1 MLQLTKELLSTFIE
15 DATTR
20 AQQTLSN
27 NDSLTPFVFAN
38 SALLWLIPTSVNH
51 PLRRAVGLSTPFILI
66 TGLTEASK
74 KEHIVLRHVQN
85 IACGADPLETWR
97 CLSLQSDDNVQ
108 RGSKYSHDWGCQK
121 QQPLERNKARM
132 LTAQYAQILP
142 QLSFTEGG
150 SEKLAMPMLV
160 LTRDVDAVASPK
172 CFHLT
177 VFPPSS
183 SSAFANVIAIRK
195 ADALQGS
202 GVIEVLEQNKGD
214 RVRMQC
220 WAEYDLLGSPISSE
234 SPLDES
240 FQESALPVPDNTDD
254 VSMHSASEE
263 NSTYFGC
270 LQDVSPPAPSYV
282 TLHGVWTSES
292 TIVSGGVGSCKIELP
307 PLPPPATQWILELV
321 SMPMAQEP
329 EASRSLWALR
339 MEIKRLDAWCHS
351 WINSTK
357 WIEGEAR
364 PFTSHAWQ
372 SSSSSSRKQAHSTDG
387 EKQKTLEEH
396 REIFGKKIDEFMDT
410 SIYDT
415 SGSTALGRLGRTR
428 DIHALA
434 GFPVREDLDFTERLW
449 NLSHDAHDD
458 SDLSEIVAAVAEG
471 LETRKLQPYIH
482 QSNKTRLGR
491 LIRDALQVAHLKTL
505 ADDDAEKERLAR
517 QLDEWIDER
526 PLDAFVHVGVHK
538 LRADFWFYFVGGHL
552 ATPRQ
557 LEPFVDAEIEPERLV
572 PRLWLL
578 LRVLEVWWLV
588 QQAVPAMPQQFV
600 RQTVGAIL
608 SHFAAYLE
616 AIDRDVQQ
624 QSNNDAGSQMEE
636 GTATGL
642 ATSYLDPVKLT
653 LYLPMY
659 STDVQEFATSIAD
672 GFPPARFIVAASSGL
687 LPDTE
692 EGSADTIVLAPK
704 HRMVYFTKT
713 PALIDMHFA
722 GDEDM
727 EEEIVNG
734 SGQDSEEYAVFEA
747 KLF

>member
-1 MLQLTKELLSTFIE
+1 
-15 DATTR
+15 
-20 AQQTLSN
+20 
-27 NDSLTPFVFAN
+27 
-38 SALLWLIPTSVNH
+38 
-51 PLRRAVGLSTPFILI
+51 
-66 TGLTEASK
+66 
-74 KEHIVLRHVQN
+74 
-85 IACGADPLETWR
+85 
-97 CLSLQSDDNVQ
+97 SDDNVKW
-108 RGSKYSHDWGCQK
+108 GSKYSHDWMSQK

-142 QLSFTEGG
+142 QLSFAEGG
-150 SEKLAMPMLV
+150 SEKLTIPMLV
-160 LTRDVDAVASPK
+160 FTRDVDVVASPK
-172 CFHLT
+172 CFHLA

-183 SSAFANVIAIRK
+183 SSAFANVVAIRK

-202 GVIEVLEQNKGD
+202 GAIEVLDQNKGD

-220 WAEYDLLGSPISSE
+220 WAEYDLLGSPVSSE
-234 SPLDES
+234 SFLEEP
-240 FQESALPVPDNTDD
+240 FRESALPVPDNTDD
-254 VSMHSASEE
+254 ISMHSESEE
-263 NSTYFGC
+263 NSTPFE
-270 LQDVSPPAPSYV
+270 LPQDVVPPPASSYV

-292 TIVSGGVGSCKIELP
+292 AIVGGDVGSCKIELP
-307 PLPPPATQWILELV
+307 PLPPPATQWMLELV

-339 MEIKRLDAWCHS
+339 MEIKRLDVWCHC

-357 WIEGEAR
+357 WIEGEAK
-364 PFTSHAWQ
+364 PFTVHDWQ
-372 SSSSSSRKQAHSTDG
+372 SSSSRKRAHSTDG
-387 EKQKTLEEH
+387 EKQKMLEEH
-396 REIFGKKIDEFMDT
+396 RETFGKKIDEFMDA

-449 NLSHDAHDD
+449 NLSHDAYDD

-471 LETRKLQPYIH
+471 LETKKLQPYIH
-482 QSNKTRLGR
+482 QSNRTRLGQ

-505 ADDDAEKERLAR
+505 IDDDAEKERLAI

-526 PLDAFVHVGVHK
+526 PLDAFVPVGVHK

-557 LEPFVDAEIEPERLV
+557 LEPFVDVEIEPERLV

-578 LRVLEVWWLV
+578 LRVLEVWWLI
-588 QQAVPAMPQQFV
+588 QQAAPAMPHQFV

-624 QSNNDAGSQMEE
+624 RSNSDTRSQMEK
-636 GTATGL
+636 GTVAGL

-659 STDVQEFATSIAD
+659 STDVHEFATSIAD
-672 GFPPARFIVAASSGL
+672 GFPPTRFIVAASSGW
-687 LPDTE
+687 LPDAE
-692 EGSADTIVLAPK
+692 KGSGDTAALAPK
-704 HRMVYFTKT
+704 HRMVYLTKT

-722 GDEDM
+722 ADEDM
-727 EEEIVNG
+727 EHEEIADD
-734 SGQDSEEYAVFEA
+734 SGQASEEYAVFEA